1 MVFIFSVTQSDFCQD
16 LNLPGFKMNN
26 PFSPS
31 ENPLQA
37 SLNPPERVDSN
48 YGHGNDG
55 HGRVLVIS
63 GPSGVGKGTLCKE
76 LLLAMPQLALTV
88 STTSRSKRDSE
99 VDGQDYYFVSRRAF
113 IELIDQDAFLEW
125 AEYNGNLYGT
135 RLSEVIKL
143 TQSGLNVLME
153 IDVQGALNVRKQL
166 PEARLIFIAPP
177 SLQTLKDRLE
187 TRGSNTP
194 EDIAKRLKIGEKE
207 LSQQYLF
214 DHVIINKDLNVALQQ
229 LVQAIQD

>member
-1 MVFIFSVTQSDFCQD
+1 
-16 LNLPGFKMNN
+16 MNN